1 MWPNSLSMV
10 ICLYNQVLAEG
21 CPQGVIVE
29 GFLGPQQLASIFTH
43 AILNVHTAPYE
54 AYGMTIVEAAA
65 FGAPSVVHDKDIG
78 ACELLPRAAPR
89 GSSVGLGSEAK
100 DIASVWT
107 LVPDLM
113 RCAIRQHDHAVKNFD
128 ASCGIIQRHPYLLS
142 TTRSGAEAVASISAP
157 ILAVR
162 GWPWLDRRRSPA
174 TGASALKR

>member
-89 GSSVGLGSEAK
+89 GSSVGLGSEEG
-100 DIASVWT
+100 ASVG
-107 LVPDLM
+107 LDM
-113 RCAIRQHDHAVKNFD
+113 RA
-128 ASCGIIQRHPYLLS
+128 
-142 TTRSGAEAVASISAP
+142 GAEALARELQQLLSEPGLLRQVGEEGRRCAMRWGEDAFAMELLALVTTSVAHTEPS
-157 ILAVR
+157 LQ
-162 GWPWLDRRRSPA
+162 
-174 TGASALKR
+174 

>member
-65 FGAPSVVHDKDIG
+65 FGAPSVVHDTDIG
-78 ACELLPRAAPR
+78 ACELLPRAAC
-89 GSSVGLGSEAK
+89 VGLGSGEG
-100 DIASVWT
+100 ASVG
-107 LVPDLM
+107 LDMRAGAKSLARELQQLLSEPGLLRQVGEEGR
-113 RCAIRQHDHAVKNFD
+113 RCAMRWGEDAFAVELLALVATNVAHAEP
-128 ASCGIIQRHPYLLS
+128 SHQRGP
-142 TTRSGAEAVASISAP
+142 
-157 ILAVR
+157 
-162 GWPWLDRRRSPA
+162 LDR
-174 TGASALKR
+174 KK